1 MPNTIRLVALD
12 LDGTLLNSQKT
23 ISPRNLEAL
32 EELRRRGIYM
42 VPITGRP
49 AQGLPDAVLA
59 LPGLR
64 YAVTSNGATIRDLST
79 GETLLERHLDAQ
91 TALRVLEA
99 CQGFDMIRELFRDG
113 LGYLSQAD
121 YEALGRRYESTAMRR
136 YVLETRRVLP
146 GTVEDHLRTDGR
158 SIEELFFLTDSVE
171 TKQRLHQA
179 LEGLPGIA
187 FADPFPRDLEVI
199 TGGIDKGEALRYLLN
214 LLDLKPEEVI
224 AMGDGGSDVPML
236 QAAGIGVAMSNAEEQ
251 VKAAADHITGDCDAD
266 GVAQALETLVF
277 SHS

>member
-1 MPNTIRLVALD
+1 MPSAIRLVALD
-12 LDGTLLNSQKT
+12 LDGTLLNSEKT
-23 ISPRNLEAL
+23 ISPRNLAAL
-32 EELRRRGIYM
+32 EGLRQRGILM

-49 AQGLPDAVLA
+49 AQGLPDAVVN

-79 GETLLERHLDAQ
+79 GETLLERHLDAP

-99 CQGFDMIRELFRDG
+99 CRGFDMIRELFRDG

-146 GTVEDHLRTDGR
+146 GTVEDHLRSDGR

-199 TGGIDKGEALRYLLN
+199 TGGIDKGA
-214 LLDLKPEEVI
+214 
-224 AMGDGGSDVPML
+224 GGSDVPML
-236 QAAGIGVAMSNAEEQ
+236 QAAGIGIAMANAEPQ
-251 VKAAADHITGDCDAD
+251 VKAAADRITGDCDAD
-266 GVAQALETLVF
+266 GVAQALEELIL
-277 SHS
+277 SGD